1 MHFKVLGGKMK
12 KIMVILITFIML
24 SESLFATGIGVEY
37 CRDFSGENNEFLE
50 FEIKENFLIYENFG
64 IGVGFNFN
72 SELKNK
78 EIVFDENFEFSGGV
92 SYKDILFY
100 FKKDNLNFSPGLGIQ
115 KRSSLYKNFGI
126 ELMLPFLNYYYEN
139 NSIYY
144 QEKNSITFIMED
156 QIILDNYDFSFFIKE
171 EVELYKIS
179 SFKKNIEYEESIGNE
194 IIISVRNKIGFNT
207 GYFNVG
213 VSNEIIINSEEKTKL
228 DLKNTQLFVGFKF

>member
-1 MHFKVLGGKMK
+1 
-12 KIMVILITFIML
+12 
-24 SESLFATGIGVEY
+24 
-37 CRDFSGENNEFLE
+37 
-50 FEIKENFLIYENFG
+50 
-64 IGVGFNFN
+64 
-72 SELKNK
+72 
-78 EIVFDENFEFSGGV
+78 
-92 SYKDILFY
+92 
-100 FKKDNLNFSPGLGIQ
+100 
-115 KRSSLYKNFGI
+115 
-126 ELMLPFLNYYYEN
+126 
-139 NSIYY
+139 
-144 QEKNSITFIMED
+144 MED